1 MTGKA
6 YIVAAA
12 IAAALLANVAA
23 PDSAEAR
30 RSRGKDVIE
39 KHYITDRPVKGFSG
53 FAGGYYCDY
62 KRVPNRQCVL
72 LPNGQE
78 SCRIVN
84 WTLTQA
90 CY

>member
-1 MTGKA
+1 MTAKTLIIA
-6 YIVAAA
+6 ATAAA
-12 IAAALLANVAA
+12 FVAQIAA
-23 PDSAEAR
+23 PDVAHAR
-30 RSRGKDVIE
+30 KGRGKEVFE
-39 KHYITDRPVKGFSG
+39 KHFITDGPVKGYSG
-53 FAGGYYCDY
+53 FVGGYFCDY

-78 SCRIVN
+78 KCKIVN

>member
-1 MTGKA
+1 MTAKA
-6 YIVAAA
+6 LI
-12 IAAALLANVAA
+12 IAAAAVATIASLAA
-23 PDSAEAR
+23 PGTAEAK
-30 RSRGKDVIE
+30 RSRGKEVIE
-39 KHYITDRPVKGFSG
+39 KHYITDGPVKGYSG

-62 KRVPNRQCVL
+62 KRVPNRKCTL

-78 SCRIVN
+78 KCVIVN

>member
-1 MTGKA
+1 MTAKA
-6 YIVAAA
+6 LIIAATAAAA
-12 IAAALLANVAA
+12 IVNIAA
-23 PDSAEAR
+23 PETAEAK
-30 RSRGKDVIE
+30 RSRGKEVIE
-39 KHYITDRPVKGFSG
+39 KHYITDGPVKGFSG

-78 SCRIVN
+78 KCKIVS
-84 WTLTQA
+84 WRLTQA

>member
-1 MTGKA
+1 MTTKA
-6 YIVAAA
+6 LIIAATAAAA
-12 IAAALLANVAA
+12 IVGLAA
-23 PDSAEAR
+23 PDAAEAK

-39 KHYITDRPVKGFSG
+39 KHYITDGPVKGFSG

-62 KRVPNRQCVL
+62 RRVPNRKCTL

-78 SCRIVN
+78 KCVIVN
-84 WTLTQA
+84 WTLTHA